1 MTAAIA
7 GYATLLKRGDGGAG
21 AATQASRT
29 IGTSN
34 SQIVI
39 KAKAGISN
47 LVGALGNTMSCQ
59 IVNGG
64 VSQPLTVSVSGS
76 GANASLTINAATN
89 GSSVI
94 TSTVNDI
101 IAACSLNASIDALFD
116 FTTGAGNGTGV
127 IAAAASLAFLASGAN
142 GGEAFTTISEVTN
155 VSFSG
160 LKLDFAEATSM
171 DSVNA
176 FKERIATLKDAG
188 TLTFDINFIP
198 NSANQQ
204 LITTDFKNRA
214 LRNFQLVYT
223 DTSPTTWT
231 FAAYISQFAPSIPV
245 DGKVSANVV
254 LQLTGSI
261 TIP

>member
-1 MTAAIA
+1 MTNALAAF
-7 GYATLLKRGDGGAG
+7 GTLLKRGDGGVG

-39 KAKAGISN
+39 KAKAGVSA

-64 VSQPLTVSVSGS
+64 ASQSLSVSVSGT

-127 IAAAASLAFLASGAN
+127 VAAAAALAFLAGGAN
-142 GGEAFTTISEVTN
+142 GGEVFTSVAEVMSVN
-155 VSFSG
+155 VGG
-160 LKLDFAEATSM
+160 LKLDTTEATHMESP
-171 DSVNA
+171 SKWRE
-176 FKERIATLKDAG
+176 FIATVKDAG
-188 TLTFDINFIP
+188 EVTFEINFQP
-198 NSANQQ
+198 ALAGHQG
-204 LITTDFKNRA
+204 LTTDLKNQT
-214 LRNFQLVYT
+214 LRNFQVVFP
-223 DTSPTTWT
+223 DTGVTTWS
-231 FAAYISQFAPSIPV
+231 FAAFITNFAPQMQF
-245 DGKVSANVV
+245 DGKITASVG
-254 LQLTGSI
+254 LKITGAP